1 MATREE
7 LMVALRN
14 ADAAGDV
21 EAARRIAAMVA
32 STKSEAPVAA
42 PAKALPKASKSL
54 TQQAAEATLAE
65 MPWYDKTAG
74 RRRQVGRRCGEDC
87 SA

>member
-21 EAARRIAAMVA
+21 GGR
-32 STKSEAPVAA
+32 
-42 PAKALPKASKSL
+42 
-54 TQQAAEATLAE
+54 
-65 MPWYDKTAG
+65 TAHCRYG
-74 RRRQVGRRCGEDC
+74 GIDQG
-87 SA
+87 